1 MDGIEML
8 EEDHRRVEKLFGEFE
23 GAGDRAFKT
32 KRDIVDRITEELTVH
47 SEMEEQVLYP
57 TAKEEI
63 KEAEENVLESFEEHA
78 VVEDLLEELNGMDAG
93 EENFDAKVTVLIENV
108 RHHIEEEEGEL
119 FPKIRKALGD
129 ERVEQL
135 GQRMQEIKARY
146 TA

>member
-57 TAKEEI
+57 TAKEEV